1 MDALGKKFCPFT
13 DQICRKVVHGIWSC
27 GIEKGTEL
35 TGQIAA
41 DTGKQLDQRHVAQR
55 VILTRGLQ
63 KTKVTQVS
71 RPPPENQKSRQY
83 RSPVHFS
90 TFYNKKQLKYIY
102 SLRRHLM

>member
-63 KTKVTQVS
+63 KTKVTQVRIVKEETREKA
-71 RPPPENQKSRQY
+71 RPL
-83 RSPVHFS
+83 RSIVRSVPDPS
-90 TFYNKKQLKYIY
+90 
-102 SLRRHLM
+102 